1 MFVFSQAILGWYD
14 GRMVLLPMLV
24 GLILL
29 LPQLTARRDRALA
42 LILVVALN
50 PLFAPFLAEG
60 RNDVMVL
67 FWLIFSVVLLQ
78 AQHRV
83 GSIAALAFACATK
96 QTAWFVLPF
105 YLLFFSKVER
115 NEFSNLATLAAAVPP
130 LLAWIGL
137 LMVIAGAI
145 LSPFFFWNPTA
156 FIDDVFRFQ
165 VGLTEHGYPIR
176 SLGFGGLALALGW
189 IPSNVSPFPFEWL
202 QVLFGLPA
210 LLLLLCFQWTRN
222 TLGRMWLGY
231 GLFMLVI
238 GVFSHVFND
247 NHLGFVLNLIAIG
260 LLSDK

>member
-1 MFVFSQAILGWYD
+1 MFSILSIWAY
-14 GRMVLLPMLV
+14 
-24 GLILL
+24 
-29 LPQLTARRDRALA
+29 TRAQ
-42 LILVVALN
+42 ALN
-50 PLFAPFLAEG
+50 RKRE
-60 RNDVMVL
+60 
-67 FWLIFSVVLLQ
+67 
-78 AQHRV
+78 
-83 GSIAALAFACATK
+83 
-96 QTAWFVLPF
+96 
-105 YLLFFSKVER
+105 
-115 NEFSNLATLAAAVPP
+115 
-130 LLAWIGL
+130 WIL
-137 LMVIAGAI
+137 WIAGGGRRCYYP
-145 LSPFFFWNPTA
+145 PFSLWDPITFVV
-156 FIDDVFRFQ
+156 DVFRYP

-231 GLFMLVI
+231 RLFMLVI